1 MLRNWTGVGRVIT
14 FLALV
19 HMLNVDNVWHETG
32 QMMNNQKKKKSA
44 QIWVLSQ
51 KLTWHCGETLISI
64 QSLAFYSILASPLLA
79 PSPQNTVKVANS
91 KNKETSKCW
100 KTTGSFRDPWPCFR
114 MIYALFEQIHFQQMW
129 WNMMRVWQ
137 YCPPFLGSERILF
150 IPRRDEIRL
159 FFTVCHIKPP
169 ENGQLFTVW

>member
-32 QMMNNQKKKKSA
+32 QMMNNQKKKSA